1 MNDTA
6 MPPPGAE
13 RYALALEAINEAVY
27 DYDAT
32 NGTIYYAPQLGAML
46 GLGCD
51 RLRTVEDW
59 TSRIHPDDL
68 PSYRQAWRALLRG
81 EQARLDCQYR
91 YRAGDGKWRWARQH
105 GIALRDETSRVQ
117 RVVGA
122 TGDITELRDA
132 QELQIATAEVL
143 RAMSSS
149 TDFDLNTVLQM
160 LVTTAAQLTRADAA
174 ILWRYRDG
182 AYHYAAGHL
191 LNPEFESIE
200 RATAI
205 LPGEETLVGRAAL
218 RQSTVHIVDAW
229 TDPDYGP
236 KREARLGGVRSM
248 LAVPLVREGAPIG
261 MFTVGHHAVDPFT
274 PQQISLIDSF
284 ADQAVIAIENT
295 RLIAELRQR
304 TADLEE
310 ALAYQGATAD
320 ILRVINNSTGDP
332 GPVFDAILE
341 KATRLCDADAGLLW
355 LYDGDVFRAAA
366 LRDLPPAY
374 AAFVTRGSVRPGAE
388 TTLAQVINDPRIR
401 SRDDIRSAPPYIA
414 REPLTVALV
423 ELGGFRSMIVI
434 PLVKDGAALG
444 AISLY
449 RREVRPFAE
458 KYRGLMEGFATQAVI
473 ALENA
478 RLFAESGRR
487 AIELEESNRQKEQLL
502 GELHAVLDTID
513 YGVLFMDRDLRGRI
527 VNRAFRKMWGIPEAF
542 IATHPT
548 MAELINYNRHN
559 QVYKVPEAEFDAFVE
574 ARVAAIRAGDI
585 SPLEFERA
593 DGRTL
598 LYQGVVLPDGGRLL
612 TYFDITDGKRREAE
626 LRETLDQQ
634 TATTE
639 VLQGINNSPGDLAPI
654 FDLIAE
660 KAMRTCDAAFA
671 GIGIWQNDIFE
682 VVSQRNLPPGVRDF
696 VEHNAVS
703 PGPRGGIARVARE
716 MGYLHFPD
724 LRISKL
730 YRENDPMIRALVEL
744 GGARTGLTVPLV
756 RDGIVLGILA
766 VFRQDVRPFAEKQ
779 IAFLRNFATQAM
791 IAMENARLLHELR
804 QRTGELAR
812 ASHMLR
818 HVRDA
823 IALIDPEGVIVENS
837 DRSGRLLGLPPELVA
852 PGRTHQEILRYM
864 YRRGDYGFELP
875 EDEFVAQRR
884 AQTLAGGDRSHVRQM
899 PNGVW
904 AEFNFHP
911 APDGHLLIIVRD
923 VTALKEQEEHVARE
937 AEMRRF
943 VLDNLPAGVSLFE
956 ANGDIIQMNDAVF
969 ELNGL
974 PRDVFEG
981 FRNISEIFRWQIQ
994 HGQLGPDTGDVE
1006 RQLAERMARFSDPQR
1021 YYEIYLRRGRWIEV
1035 HWITLPNGKR
1045 LIVHRDV
1052 TELKAREEA
1061 IARQRDAAEQART
1074 EAEAA
1079 NQAKSTF
1086 LATMSHEIRTPMNG
1100 VLGMMEVLEHQGL
1113 DPEQRRT
1120 VATMRKSAQALLR
1133 IIDDVLDFSKIE
1145 AGRLDLEQTA
1155 FSLSGLVEGAIKTLA
1170 PQAEAKRLAL
1180 TAEIRSGSEDGL
1192 LGDPT
1197 RVRQILFNL
1206 LSNAVKFTD
1215 AGHVRVRAGTAP
1227 LGGGKTQVT
1236 IAVTDTGIGLDAE
1249 QQARLFKPFTQADS
1263 STTRRYGG
1271 TGLGLSIVR
1280 RLAQLMD
1287 GDITVES
1294 APGAGSTFTAT
1305 LILQAA
1311 PADSPLHRLL
1321 RRDARLSGDTGRTD
1335 RGAAS
1340 RPRG

>member
-1 MNDTA
+1 MNDPA
-6 MPPPGAE
+6 LPPSGAE

-27 DYDAT
+27 DYNAT

-143 RAMSSS
+143 RAISR
-149 TDFDLNTVLQM
+149 TDFDLKTVLQM
-160 LVTTAAQLTRADAA
+160 LVRTAAQLTRADGA

-191 LNPEFESIE
+191 VTPELESIE

-236 KREARLGGVRSM
+236 KREARLGGFRSM
-248 LAVPLVREGAPIG
+248 LAVPLVREGVPIG
-261 MFTVGHHAVDPFT
+261 MFSVARHAVDPFT

-284 ADQAVIAIENT
+284 ANQAVIAIENT

-388 TTLAQVINDPRIR
+388 TTLAQVINDPRVR

-458 KYRGLMEGFATQAVI
+458 KYRGLMEGFAAQAVI

-487 AIELEESNRQKEQLL
+487 AAELEESNRQKEQLL

-513 YGVLFMDRDLRGRI
+513 YGVVFMDRDLRGRI
-527 VNRAFRKMWGIPEAF
+527 VNRAFRKMWGMPEAF
-542 IATHPT
+542 IATRPT

-585 SPLEFERA
+585 SPMEFERA

-671 GIGIWQNDIFE
+671 GIGIWQND
-682 VVSQRNLPPGVRDF
+682 
-696 VEHNAVS
+696 
-703 PGPRGGIARVARE
+703 
-716 MGYLHFPD
+716 
-724 LRISKL
+724 
-730 YRENDPMIRALVEL
+730 
-744 GGARTGLTVPLV
+744 T
-756 RDGIVLGILA
+756 
-766 VFRQDVRPFAEKQ
+766 FR
-779 IAFLRNFATQAM
+779 
-791 IAMENARLLHELR
+791 
-804 QRTGELAR
+804 
-812 ASHMLR
+812 S
-818 HVRDA
+818 
-823 IALIDPEGVIVENS
+823 
-837 DRSGRLLGLPPELVA
+837 
-852 PGRTHQEILRYM
+852 
-864 YRRGDYGFELP
+864 
-875 EDEFVAQRR
+875 
-884 AQTLAGGDRSHVRQM
+884 
-899 PNGVW
+899 
-904 AEFNFHP
+904 
-911 APDGHLLIIVRD
+911 
-923 VTALKEQEEHVARE
+923 
-937 AEMRRF
+937 
-943 VLDNLPAGVSLFE
+943 
-956 ANGDIIQMNDAVF
+956 
-969 ELNGL
+969 
-974 PRDVFEG
+974 
-981 FRNISEIFRWQIQ
+981 
-994 HGQLGPDTGDVE
+994 
-1006 RQLAERMARFSDPQR
+1006 
-1021 YYEIYLRRGRWIEV
+1021 
-1035 HWITLPNGKR
+1035 
-1045 LIVHRDV
+1045 
-1052 TELKAREEA
+1052 
-1061 IARQRDAAEQART
+1061 
-1074 EAEAA
+1074 
-1079 NQAKSTF
+1079 
-1086 LATMSHEIRTPMNG
+1086 
-1100 VLGMMEVLEHQGL
+1100 
-1113 DPEQRRT
+1113 
-1120 VATMRKSAQALLR
+1120 
-1133 IIDDVLDFSKIE
+1133 
-1145 AGRLDLEQTA
+1145 
-1155 FSLSGLVEGAIKTLA
+1155 
-1170 PQAEAKRLAL
+1170 RLA
-1180 TAEIRSGSEDGL
+1180 A
-1192 LGDPT
+1192 
-1197 RVRQILFNL
+1197 
-1206 LSNAVKFTD
+1206 
-1215 AGHVRVRAGTAP
+1215 
-1227 LGGGKTQVT
+1227 
-1236 IAVTDTGIGLDAE
+1236 
-1249 QQARLFKPFTQADS
+1249 
-1263 STTRRYGG
+1263 
-1271 TGLGLSIVR
+1271 
-1280 RLAQLMD
+1280 
-1287 GDITVES
+1287 
-1294 APGAGSTFTAT
+1294 
-1305 LILQAA
+1305 
-1311 PADSPLHRLL
+1311 
-1321 RRDARLSGDTGRTD
+1321 
-1335 RGAAS
+1335 
-1340 RPRG
+1340 

>member
-1 MNDTA
+1 MNDPA
-6 MPPPGAE
+6 LPPPGAE

-143 RAMSSS
+143 RAMSSR

-284 ADQAVIAIENT
+284 ANQAVIAIENT

-388 TTLAQVINDPRIR
+388 TTLAQVINDPRVR
-401 SRDDIRSAPPYIA
+401 ARDDIRSAPPYIA

-449 RREVRPFAE
+449 RREVRPFPE

-478 RLFAESGRR
+478 RLFAESERR
-487 AIELEESNRQKEQLL
+487 AVELEESNRQKEQLL

-513 YGVLFMDRDLRGRI
+513 YGVVFMDRDLRGRI
-527 VNRAFRKMWGIPEAF
+527 VNRAFRKMWGMPEAF

-585 SPLEFERA
+585 PPMEFERA

-671 GIGIWQNDIFE
+671 GIGIWQNDTFE

-724 LRISKL
+724 LRVSKL

-756 RDGIVLGILA
+756 KDGIVLGILA

-852 PGRTHQEILRYM
+852 PGNTHQDILRYM

-884 AQTLAGGDRSHVRQM
+884 AQTLAAPFACQAM

-923 VTALKEQEEHVARE
+923 VTALKEQEEYVARE

-994 HGQLGPDTGDVE
+994 HGQLG
-1006 RQLAERMARFSDPQR
+1006 A
-1021 YYEIYLRRGRWIEV
+1021 
-1035 HWITLPNGKR
+1035 
-1045 LIVHRDV
+1045 
-1052 TELKAREEA
+1052 
-1061 IARQRDAAEQART
+1061 
-1074 EAEAA
+1074 
-1079 NQAKSTF
+1079 
-1086 LATMSHEIRTPMNG
+1086 
-1100 VLGMMEVLEHQGL
+1100 
-1113 DPEQRRT
+1113 
-1120 VATMRKSAQALLR
+1120 
-1133 IIDDVLDFSKIE
+1133 
-1145 AGRLDLEQTA
+1145 
-1155 FSLSGLVEGAIKTLA
+1155 
-1170 PQAEAKRLAL
+1170 
-1180 TAEIRSGSEDGL
+1180 
-1192 LGDPT
+1192 
-1197 RVRQILFNL
+1197 
-1206 LSNAVKFTD
+1206 
-1215 AGHVRVRAGTAP
+1215 
-1227 LGGGKTQVT
+1227 
-1236 IAVTDTGIGLDAE
+1236 
-1249 QQARLFKPFTQADS
+1249 
-1263 STTRRYGG
+1263 RYG
-1271 TGLGLSIVR
+1271 
-1280 RLAQLMD
+1280 
-1287 GDITVES
+1287 
-1294 APGAGSTFTAT
+1294 
-1305 LILQAA
+1305 
-1311 PADSPLHRLL
+1311 
-1321 RRDARLSGDTGRTD
+1321 
-1335 RGAAS
+1335 
-1340 RPRG
+1340 